1 MVERTLSMDA
11 ETRAVV
17 NLRETNAFVYMADRH
32 TDIWCLSY
40 CFSDQAE
47 PELWWPGDPC
57 PDDVR
62 EHIES
67 GGICNAFNAAF
78 EILVFRHL
86 LGPRY
91 GWPIPDL
98 RQWRCTMVKCLA
110 MALPGKLEHVAPAL
124 GLDIVKDAAGHRLM
138 LQLSQPRKARKGE
151 DPNGVYWWHDPAKI
165 ARLGAY
171 CQQDVRTE
179 MAVDARVLPLSPDEQ
194 ELWFIDQEIN
204 SKGVY
209 IDDVLCNAAKL
220 VVNSAQKRL
229 DAELSK
235 LTDHAVTAVT
245 NTGQLATWL
254 RSKGLDI
261 PGVAK
266 DVIEDLLTRD
276 DLAPDVYRAVEIRA
290 EGGKSSVSKID
301 AMLARRQEDGR
312 MRGNTQFH
320 GAATGRDAG
329 RGAQLYNLTRPSEEF
344 EDVDKQTLVE
354 AVLESKDDSLIEMLY
369 GNALTVVADCVRSMI
384 TAGPGHDL
392 MAADYESIESVVNAW
407 LAGEQSKLRAFEAYF
422 AGKGP
427 KIYNVVAADVY
438 NVPVEQ
444 IDKKSQQYMVGKVTE
459 LSMGFGGGPGAFA
472 KMAKNYK
479 LDIAAA
485 NPTVV
490 RSASAENLEKA
501 EKGWEQR
508 GASTGMSKIR
518 WVTAELIK
526 LAWRDRNPAI
536 VQYWKHLEAAAIEA
550 VANPGK
556 QVTAGVTGKIDYK
569 KVGSFLFCRLP
580 SKKRALCYPYPKL
593 VKTKMPWKTDDG
605 EDVYKDALVYKGIKG
620 VARKWQ
626 EQSFYGGLADENV
639 TQATARDCMVNGK
652 LKARAKGYFSIL
664 DIYDEVIAEVPHG
677 FGSLEEFIAALTD
690 KAPWMDGL
698 PIAASGFR
706 ALRYKK

>member
-1 MVERTLSMDA
+1 MTVRTLSIDV
-11 ETRAVV
+11 ETRSVV
-17 NLRETNAFVYMADRH
+17 DLKATNAFVYFEDSS
-32 TDIWCLSY
+32 TDLWCLAW

-57 PDDVR
+57 PDEVR
-62 EHIES
+62 EHIEN

-78 EILVFRHL
+78 EILAFRHL

-91 GWPIPDL
+91 RWPVPDL

-124 GLDIVKDAAGHRLM
+124 GLDVVKDQAGHRLM
-138 LQLSQPRKARKGE
+138 LQLSKPRKPRKNEPRGL
-151 DPNGVYWWHDPAKI
+151 YWWTDPEKI
-165 ARLGAY
+165 ARLGRY

-179 MAVDARVLPLSPDEQ
+179 MAVDARVLPLSPAEQ
-194 ELWFIDQEIN
+194 ELWFIDQLVN
-204 SKGVY
+204 SHGVY
-209 IDDVLCNAAKL
+209 IDDKLCYAGKR
-220 VVNSAQKRL
+220 VVEAAQKRL
-229 DAELSK
+229 DAELAK

-245 NTGQLATWL
+245 NTGQLTTWL

-266 DVIEDLLTRD
+266 DVIEELSVRD
-276 DLAPDVYRAVEIRA
+276 DLAPDVARVVEIRA
-290 EGGKSSVSKID
+290 EGGKSSVSKLD
-301 AMLARRQEDGR
+301 AMLARRQKDGR

-344 EDVDKQTLVE
+344 EDEDKQTLVE
-354 AVLESKDDSLIEMLY
+354 VVLESKDDTLIEAMY
-369 GNALTVVADCVRSMI
+369 GNALTVVADCIRSVI
-384 TAGPGHDL
+384 TAGPGNDL

-407 LAGEQSKLRAFEAYF
+407 LAGEQSKLHAFEDYF
-422 AGKGP
+422 AGRGP

-438 NVPVEQ
+438 NVPVSQ

-485 NPTVV
+485 NPSVL
-490 RSASAENLEKA
+490 RSATPENLEKA

-508 GASTGMSKIR
+508 GAATGMSKIR
-518 WVTAELIK
+518 WVTAELVK

-536 VQYWKHLEAAAIEA
+536 VQYWKDLESAAIEA
-550 VANPGK
+550 VQNPGR
-556 QVTAGVTGKIDYK
+556 QVTAGATGKIDYK
-569 KVGSFLFCRLP
+569 RVGSFLFCRLP
-580 SKKRALCYPYPKL
+580 SGRALCYPYPRI
-593 VKTKMPWKTDDG
+593 VQSKMPWKGPNG
-605 EDVYKDALVYKGIKG
+605 EDVFKDALIYKGIKG

-639 TQATARDCMVNGK
+639 VQATARDCMVNGM
-652 LKARAKGYFSIL
+652 LKARAKGYPHVL
-664 DIYDEVIAEVPHG
+664 TIYDEVIAEGPKG
-677 FGSLEEFIAALTD
+677 FGSLEEFSGALTD
-690 KAPWMDGL
+690 PAPWMKGL

-706 ALRYKK
+706 AYRYRK